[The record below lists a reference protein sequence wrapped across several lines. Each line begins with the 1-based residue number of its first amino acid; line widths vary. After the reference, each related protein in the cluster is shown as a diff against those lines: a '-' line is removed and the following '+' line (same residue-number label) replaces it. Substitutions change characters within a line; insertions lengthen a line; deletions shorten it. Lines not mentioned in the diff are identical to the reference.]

1 MADVYTRIGY
11 IKGATGAQ
19 GERGLQ
25 GDPGDAA
32 TIQVGTVTTVP
43 YGQTANVVNSGTE
56 SAAVFDFTIPQGR
69 PGQETTDMQNL
80 VLGSITTSA
89 ASFPV
94 PAVGETG
101 KVIFGKITKWF
112 SDMSAL
118 VASKFDAA
126 NVVNNLTTTASGY
139 ALDARQG
146 KALSDTLKAPWGT
159 TSFAGS
165 VDDSMIPDR
174 VGLYLCYI
182 CASPATAS
190 STVSV
195 DISYGSSMIIRQ
207 LGVGNGN
214 AYGGIS
220 AMAIVSATDTTT
232 PIVFKSSNAS
242 SNAVYNRYGM
252 MWIGHTGTRI
262 LPTNN

>member
-89 ASFPV
+89 ASFPI

-118 VASKFDAA
+118 VATKLNIDH
-126 NVVNNLTTTASGY
+126 VVNNLTTTNSGY

-146 KALSDTLKAPWGT
+146 KALNDVFNQLIVMKSYSKQYTIPANGV
-159 TSFAGS
+159 AGITAAEFDVS
-165 VDDSMIPDR
+165 TPAGYTPIGFRR
-174 VGLYLCYI
+174 VHPGNNVVVLSILN
-182 CASPATAS
+182 AWATGAAGM
-190 STVSV
+190 VV
-195 DISYGSSMIIRQ
+195 MQ
-207 LGVGNGN
+207 N
-214 AYGGIS
+214 
-220 AMAIVSATDTTT
+220 VSATPLTTT
-232 PIVFKSSNAS
+232 CNVDIIYVKSS
-242 SNAVYNRYGM
+242 VF
-252 MWIGHTGTRI
+252 GTM
-262 LPTNN
+262 